1 MKKLLLFSMIAMMGI
16 TASAADMTQEA
27 FLAKKKAQAEAAGTT
42 FNEAGALAYFKK
54 VDTNKD
60 GLISPAEQKAFEA
73 QKMAAPKKAA
83 E

>member
-1 MKKLLLFSMIAMMGI
+1 MKKLLLFSMIAMIGI
-16 TASAADMTQEA
+16 TASAADMNKEQL
-27 FLAKKKAQAEAAGTT
+27 LAKKKAQAEAAGKD
-42 FNEAGALAYFKK
+42 FNEAGVLAYFNK

-73 QKMAAPKKAA
+73 QKTAAPKKDA